1 MPAPINGKYPHSAN
15 PGETIGRSR
24 GQATALQQK
33 SIHFS
38 PGASAPS
45 RNEQS
50 IPAHA
55 PHTIASKLQLP
66 PVVHHGVWEKNTKR
80 TPDGYE
86 ESLATKMPL
95 KERRQ
100 PASTRDDNEEERLG
114 VYGVSLSAS
123 PAGEKRPRF
132 SANTDL
138 PLFCWRRHS
147 ASTEFRHRSVELG
160 LRDTKS
166 ILQEQDNTAQH
177 CMLANATSSSA
188 ANASET
194 VSRMSK
200 CSQGDLEANSGG
212 SLDIRVSEV
221 MAIGNGNQNDRV
233 EPERA
238 YHRGVLSRLLRL
250 HHSRDTTE
258 VHERSIFSSILPSQH
273 TNRRTFSVGQM
284 TPCSKQ
290 KWYEKTKNLS
300 SSSLRTSVSDSP
312 RLFSGGLND
321 SRHLGSN
328 AMLGAAAKKLSSLPH
343 PEEEEIRTRVPV
355 AKIISR
361 QRYVVQLCQALM
373 RYGAPT
379 HRLEEYMHTTA
390 RALELDAQFLYL
402 PGCMFVSF
410 SNVTTHT
417 TELKLLRYPQGVDL
431 GRLADVHQVYKEIVH
446 DIIGV
451 EEATQKLDDIMNR
464 NDQFNKWWL
473 IFLYGCAS
481 ATVGPFAFGA
491 GVQDM
496 PVAFLLGCVM
506 GALNYLVVPRFPLYS
521 NVFELTAALATSFL
535 ARALGSIPA
544 PSGESRRLFCFPAV
558 AQSAIALILPG
569 YIVLCSSLELQSRN
583 MLAGSVRLVYA
594 IIYSLVLGFGLMLG
608 TAFYGSIDPAA
619 SSASA
624 CGDDAARFGG
634 WNEYARKFPAVA
646 LFTMCLIMIHQAKW
660 TQTPVMLMISVAGY
674 AVTFFSAKRFP
685 DNTQVASALGAFVI
699 GVLGNL
705 YSRLRHGLAV
715 AAMLPAIFVQVPSG
729 LAASGSLVAGLAFA
743 NGINGNSTA
752 LDIGTSKVYG
762 GVVFDLAYGMVQ
774 ISISIS
780 GGLFLAALVVYPL
793 GKRRSGLFSL

>member
-1 MPAPINGKYPHSAN
+1 
-15 PGETIGRSR
+15 
-24 GQATALQQK
+24 
-33 SIHFS
+33 
-38 PGASAPS
+38 
-45 RNEQS
+45 
-50 IPAHA
+50 
-55 PHTIASKLQLP
+55 
-66 PVVHHGVWEKNTKR
+66 
-80 TPDGYE
+80 
-86 ESLATKMPL
+86 MPL

-100 PASTRDDNEEERLG
+100 PTSTRDDNEEERLG

-123 PAGEKRPRF
+123 PAGKKHPRF
-132 SANTDL
+132 SANTNL

-147 ASTEFRHRSVELG
+147 ASTEFRHQSVELG

-166 ILQEQDNTAQH
+166 ILQEQDNTAQY
-177 CMLANATSSSA
+177 CILANATSSYA

-194 VSRMSK
+194 LSRMSK
-200 CSQGDLEANSGG
+200 WSQGDLEANSGG

-221 MAIGNGNQNDRV
+221 MAIGNRNQNDRV
-233 EPERA
+233 EPDTA
-238 YHRGVLSRLLRL
+238 YHRGGLSRLLRL

-258 VHERSIFSSILPSQH
+258 VHERPIFSSILPSQH
-273 TNRRTFSVGQM
+273 TDRRTFSVGQM

-290 KWYEKTKNLS
+290 KWYEKTKNLT

-312 RLFSGGLND
+312 RLFSGGLNN

-343 PEEEEIRTRVPV
+343 PEEEEIRTRAPI
-355 AKIISR
+355 AKTISR
-361 QRYVVQLCQALM
+361 QR
-373 RYGAPT
+373 
-379 HRLEEYMHTTA
+379 
-390 RALELDAQFLYL
+390 
-402 PGCMFVSF
+402 
-410 SNVTTHT
+410 NVMTHT

-446 DIIGV
+446 NIIGV

-506 GALNYLVVPRFPLYS
+506 GALNYLVVPRFPLNS

-544 PSGESRRLFCFPAV
+544 PTGESRRLFCFPAV

-594 IIYSLVLGFGLMLG
+594 IVYSLVLGFGLMLG

-619 SSASA
+619 SSASP

-646 LFTMCLIMIHQAKW
+646 LFTACLIMIHQAKW
-660 TQTPVMLMISVAGY
+660 TQTPVMLMISIAGY

-752 LDIGTSKVYG
+752 LDIGTSKAYG

-793 GKRRSGLFSL
+793 GKRRRGLFSL